1 MQIRT
6 LTKAGFYKDSVAL
19 MRVAE
24 ALLKQ
29 FPLQRTTL
37 VMATPANKDILTEAG
52 LLEAHA
58 AKASPA
64 DLLIVLAALAGDDPA
79 VLDHAALMAEE
90 LLNAK
95 PAQSGSAQHVVPK
108 SLAMAVARL
117 NDQKSHANLAQ
128 ISVPGLYAAAEALKA
143 VRQGLHVF
151 LFSDNVPLEQ
161 EVALKRAAQ
170 KKGVLVMGPD
180 CGTAIINGVPLG
192 FANVVRR
199 GSIGFV
205 AASGTGLQEV
215 TTGVHNAGAGVSH
228 ALGTGGRDLYA
239 EVGGITMLQGLDLLI
254 ADADTKVIGIVSKP
268 PAASLT
274 KAVLQR
280 LQDARKPAVVLFLGA
295 SDTSPAAHIH
305 MVRTLEGATALC
317 AALAR
322 DEAPAVVEAEPDD
335 LPNVSFQP
343 GQRYLRGLYSGGT
356 FCTEAQLLAREL
368 GVTTWSNV
376 PLEKARKLANLQQ
389 SQEHTLIDLGDD
401 DFTVG
406 KPHPMI
412 DQTTR
417 IERLMQEARD
427 PAVAVILLDLVLGYG
442 AHADPAGELVPH
454 LQAAREL
461 AKRDGRALCIVAF
474 ACGTEEDPQVR
485 SHQERKL
492 LDAGCLLAVNSSQA
506 ARLAAKLVQRIA
518 GAAA

>member
-29 FPLQRTTL
+29 FPLQRATL

-64 DLLIVLAALAGDDPA
+64 DLLIVLAGDNPA
-79 VLDHAALMAEE
+79 VVDAAGLKAEE

-95 PAQSGSAQHVVPK
+95 PPQSGSAQQIVPK
-108 SLAMAVARL
+108 SLAMAVARQADEAL
-117 NDQKSHANLAQ
+117 KANLAQ
-128 ISVPGLYAAAEALKA
+128 ISVPGIYAAGEALKA

-151 LFSDNVPLEQ
+151 LFSDNVPLEH
-161 EVALKRAAQ
+161 EVIVKQAAQ
-170 KKGVLVMGPD
+170 QKGVLVMGPD

-254 ADADTKVIGIVSKP
+254 HDADTKVIGIVSKP
-268 PAASLT
+268 PAPSVT
-274 KAVLQR
+274 KAVLR
-280 LQDARKPAVVLFLGA
+280 KLQDARKPAVVLFLGA
-295 SDTSPAAHIH
+295 SDTSPAPHIR

-322 DEAPAVVEAEPDD
+322 GDAPTLVEAEQDD
-335 LPNVSFQP
+335 LPKVSFKA

-368 GVTTWSNV
+368 GMRTWSNV
-376 PLEKARKLANLQQ
+376 PLEKNLCLTNLQQ
-389 SQEHTLIDLGDD
+389 SQEHTMIDLGDD

-417 IERLMQEARD
+417 IERLLQEARD
-427 PAVAVILLDLVLGYG
+427 PEVAVILLDLVLGYG

-454 LQAAREL
+454 LNTAREL
-461 AKRDGRALCIVAF
+461 AQKDGRTLCVVAF

-485 SHQERKL
+485 SAQERKL

-506 ARLAAKLVQRIA
+506 ARLAVKLVNQI
-518 GAAA
+518 AAAH